1 MTNIIRQIQVVKL
14 LGLAVI
20 FAYSAVVY
28 GQSAAAK
35 VLQGHRAGITSVQ
48 YSKDGAQLASA
59 SLDGTAR
66 IWSTGDWKTVKVLNH
81 GAEVYTIGFS
91 PDGKTLV
98 SGGFDKRVVFW
109 DTKSGKLRDAV
120 ILPDWVNAIFITKTG
135 QVVVG
140 CADGIVRVMDLND
153 GKIKRTIDVKNEVS
167 AITVSADERYLITG
181 SGATKLWDFASGQH
195 LKNIGG
201 FGIYSFAFTP
211 TGERAASADATG
223 GIRIFSIPDGSPL
236 ERLQIV
242 AEKKIRLPPQHP
254 PILVAMPAT
263 SVVFSPDGN
272 RLASGDANKNV
283 LLWQVTGDK
292 IEALPARTLAGHTM
306 SVISVNFSPDGKQ
319 IASGSLDRTVRVWD
333 VQ

>member
-1 MTNIIRQIQVVKL
+1 MTNIIRQIQIVKL

-28 GQSAAAK
+28 GQLAAAK

-48 YSKDGAQLASA
+48 YSKDGAWLASA

-98 SGGFDKRVVFW
+98 SGGFDNRVVFW
-109 DTKSGKLRDAV
+109 ETKSGKLRRAV
-120 ILPDWVNAIFITKTG
+120 TLPDWVNAIFITKTG

-140 CADGIVRVMDLND
+140 CADGIVRVMDLNN
-153 GKIKRTIDVKNEVS
+153 GKIKRTIDVKNEVQALS
-167 AITVSADERYLITG
+167 VSDDERYLITG
-181 SGATKLWDFASGQH
+181 APIKLWDFASGQH
-195 LKNIGG
+195 LKNIAGSG
-201 FGIYSFAFTP
+201 FYSFAFTP
-211 TGERAASADATG
+211 AGERGASADARG
-223 GIRIFSIPDGSPL
+223 GIGIFSIPGGSPL
-236 ERLQIV
+236 ETLQIV
-242 AEKKIRLPPQHP
+242 VEKKIRLPLQHP
-254 PILVAMPAT
+254 PISVAMPAI

-283 LLWQVTGDK
+283 LVWQVTGDK
-292 IEALPARTLAGHTM
+292 VEALPARTLVGHTM

>member
-1 MTNIIRQIQVVKL
+1 MTSIIRRIQIVKL
-14 LGLAVI
+14 LGLAII
-20 FAYSAVVY
+20 FACGAVVY
-28 GQSAAAK
+28 GQPALAK

-48 YSKDGAQLASA
+48 YSKDGAWLASA

-66 IWSTGDWKTVKVLNH
+66 VWSTGDWKTVKVLNH

-98 SGGFDKRVVFW
+98 SGGFDNRVVFW
-109 DTKSGKLRDAV
+109 ETKSGKMRRAV
-120 ILPDWVNAIFITKTG
+120 TLPDWVNAIFVTKTG

-153 GKIKRTIDVKNEVS
+153 GKIKRTIDVKNEVLALS
-167 AITVSADERYLITG
+167 VSDDERYLITG

-211 TGERAASADATG
+211 AGERAASPDATG
-223 GIRIFSIPDGSPL
+223 GIRTFSIPDGSPL

-242 AEKKIRLPPQHP
+242 AEKNVFMPPQHP
-254 PILVAMPAT
+254 PISVGMPAT

-283 LLWQVTGDK
+283 LLWRVTGDK
-292 IEALPARTLAGHTM
+292 VEATPARTLAGHTM
-306 SVISVNFSPDGKQ
+306 SVVSVNFSPDGKQ
-319 IASGSLDRTVRVWD
+319 IASGSLNRTVRVWD